1 MRAEEASSCRCA
13 VVGGGCSRQW
23 PCLVLLASVSAAPA
37 QSPERLWQE
46 KADAAPP
53 ADIAR
58 LNDFLHNLAERLKPF
73 LVQVRVSRAV
83 ESPAEGEGGTPEERR
98 ASGSGFLIRQDG
110 YLVTNAHVVTEAERI
125 QVKLS
130 DGRRFE
136 GRLVGQDDRV
146 DLALVKIEATGLP
159 VADLGDSNRLR
170 VGELVLA
177 LGHPFGLEQTVSFGI
192 VSRKGA
198 PLDVAAPGFD
208 FIQTDAAINP
218 GNSGG
223 PLVSMAGEVIG
234 VNSMAARN
242 GSIGF
247 AIPIN
252 LVKGLLPQ
260 LAEKG
265 KVEWGW
271 LGVSIAEVADEDV
284 ARYRL
289 KEPRGVLVR
298 QVVAG
303 QPADK
308 GGVKANDVILG
319 VDGARV
325 NEPRDLQRIISST
338 PVGKSVK
345 LSMMREGQETEV
357 SVVVGLYEA
366 GPTRPRRQPVPD
378 RQPVPRSAER
388 SPARPLAG
396 GGRMISRRVFVG
408 TLGLAALAA
417 PVRAEA
423 QRAARQ
429 SRIAFLGAESPST
442 SQQFLAAFR
451 EGLRARGYVEGR
463 DVVVEAFWAEGRGD
477 RFPDLVAE
485 ILRQKPDVL
494 VVMSTP
500 AGLAAKKAT
509 ATVPIVFVAA
519 DPSGTGLV
527 PSLSRPGGNVTGVSL
542 SLGVEFTGKWLEL
555 LREAVPRGVARW
567 PSSGIPTIRRMSST

>member
-1 MRAEEASSCRCA
+1 MQVCRRRWRVLTA
-13 VVGGGCSRQW
+13 VAGF
-23 PCLVLLASVSAAPA
+23 VLLASVSVAPA

-53 ADIAR
+53 ADIQR

-73 LVQVRVSRAV
+73 LVQVRVNRAV
-83 ESPAEGEGGTPEERR
+83 ESPAESEGGPPEGRR

-110 YLVTNAHVVTEAERI
+110 YLVTNAHVVSDAERI

-260 LAEKG
+260 LADKG

-289 KEPRGVLVR
+289 KEPGGVLVR

-357 SVVVGLYEA
+357 SVIVGLYEA
-366 GPTRPRRQPVPD
+366 GPAGPARPRRQPC
-378 RQPVPRSAER
+378 
-388 SPARPLAG
+388 LLY
-396 GGRMISRRVFVG
+396 
-408 TLGLAALAA
+408 T
-417 PVRAEA
+417 
-423 QRAARQ
+423 
-429 SRIAFLGAESPST
+429 SPSP
-442 SQQFLAAFR
+442 
-451 EGLRARGYVEGR
+451 R
-463 DVVVEAFWAEGRGD
+463 DRSV
-477 RFPDLVAE
+477 
-485 ILRQKPDVL
+485 
-494 VVMSTP
+494 
-500 AGLAAKKAT
+500 
-509 ATVPIVFVAA
+509 
-519 DPSGTGLV
+519 
-527 PSLSRPGGNVTGVSL
+527 SRM
-542 SLGVEFTGKWLEL
+542 
-555 LREAVPRGVARW
+555 
-567 PSSGIPTIRRMSST
+567 PSSA

>member
-1 MRAEEASSCRCA
+1 MQVRGRRWRVLTA
-13 VVGGGCSRQW
+13 VAVF
-23 PCLVLLASVSAAPA
+23 VLLASVSVAPA

-53 ADIAR
+53 ADIQR

-73 LVQVRVSRAV
+73 LVQVRVNRAI
-83 ESPAEGEGGTPEERR
+83 ESPAESEGGTPEGRR

-110 YLVTNAHVVTEAERI
+110 FLVTNAHVVSDAERI

-136 GRLVGQDDRV
+136 GRLVGLDERV

-170 VGELVLA
+170 VGEFVLA

-198 PLDVAAPGFD
+198 PLEVAAAAFE

-289 KEPRGVLVR
+289 KEPGGVLVR

-325 NEPRDLQRIISST
+325 NDPRDLQRIISST

-345 LSMMREGQETEV
+345 LSMIREGQATEV
-357 SVVVGLYEA
+357 SVIVGLYEA
-366 GPTRPRRQPVPD
+366 GPAGPARPRRQPV
-378 RQPVPRSAER
+378 
-388 SPARPLAG
+388 
-396 GGRMISRRVFVG
+396 
-408 TLGLAALAA
+408 A
-417 PVRAEA
+417 PP
-423 QRAARQ
+423 QR
-429 SRIAFLGAESPST
+429 
-442 SQQFLAAFR
+442 
-451 EGLRARGYVEGR
+451 
-463 DVVVEAFWAEGRGD
+463 
-477 RFPDLVAE
+477 
-485 ILRQKPDVL
+485 
-494 VVMSTP
+494 
-500 AGLAAKKAT
+500 
-509 ATVPIVFVAA
+509 
-519 DPSGTGLV
+519 
-527 PSLSRPGGNVTGVSL
+527 
-542 SLGVEFTGKWLEL
+542 
-555 LREAVPRGVARW
+555 
-567 PSSGIPTIRRMSST
+567 